1 MNAGRAIGAEFLGTA
16 LLLLA
21 VTGSGIMG
29 ETLAAGNA
37 AVALLGNSLATAAA
51 LYVILSLLGPVSG
64 AHLNPVVSLMVA
76 FDGSLSAGRLA
87 GYLLAQFSGAIVGVW
102 AVHLMF
108 GQAVLQ
114 VATKPRSSG
123 ALLLSELLATLMLL
137 GLVRMAAARG
147 DPKIPAY
154 VALTVLAG
162 YWATAST
169 FFANPAV
176 TVARSLTD
184 TFVGIRPADVLPF
197 VGAQLLALAL
207 FVLFVRLLRRRP
219 SQL

>member
-1 MNAGRAIGAEFLGTA
+1 VNAFRTIAAEFLGTA

-29 ETLAAGNA
+29 ESLAAGNV
-37 AVALLGNSLATAAA
+37 AVALLANSLATAAA

-64 AHLNPVVSLMVA
+64 AHLNPVVSLMEV
-76 FDGSLSAGRLA
+76 FAGRLPVGQLL
-87 GYLLAQFSGAIVGVW
+87 GYLGAQFSGALAGVW

-114 VATKPRSSG
+114 VATKPRSGG
-123 ALLLSELLATLMLL
+123 ALLGSEFLATLILL
-137 GLVRMAAARG
+137 GLVRTAAARG
-147 DPKIPAY
+147 DPRLPAY

-176 TVARSLTD
+176 TVARALTD

-197 VGAQLLALAL
+197 LGMQCLALAL
-207 FVLFVRLLRRRP
+207 VVILARLFRR
-219 SQL
+219 

>member
-1 MNAGRAIGAEFLGTA
+1 MAAEFLGTA

-29 ETLAAGNA
+29 ESLAAGNV
-37 AVALLGNSLATAAA
+37 AVALLANSLATAAA

-64 AHLNPVVSLMVA
+64 AHLNPVVSLMEV
-76 FDGSLSAGRLA
+76 FAGRLPVGQLL
-87 GYLLAQFSGAIVGVW
+87 GYLGAQFSGALAGVW

-114 VATKPRSSG
+114 VATKPRSGG
-123 ALLLSELLATLMLL
+123 ALLGSEFLATLILL
-137 GLVRMAAARG
+137 GLVRTAAARG
-147 DPKIPAY
+147 DTRLPAY

-176 TVARSLTD
+176 TVARALTD

-197 VGAQLLALAL
+197 LGMQCLALAL
-207 FVLFVRLLRRRP
+207 VVILARLLRR
-219 SQL
+219 

>member
-21 VTGSGIMG
+21 VTGSGIMA

-37 AVALLGNSLATAAA
+37 AVALLGNSLATGAA
-51 LYVILSLLGPVSG
+51 LYVILSSLGPVSG
-64 AHLNPVVSLMVA
+64 AHLNPVVSLMA
-76 FDGSLSAGRLA
+76 AYDGSLPAGRLV
-87 GYLLAQFSGAIVGVW
+87 GYLLAQFGGAVAGVW

-108 GQAVLQ
+108 GQSVLQ
-114 VATKPRSSG
+114 VSSKTRAG
-123 ALLLSELLATLMLL
+123 GPQLFSELLATMLLL
-137 GLVRMAAARG
+137 GLIRLATARG
-147 DPKIPAY
+147 DTRIPAY

-176 TVARSLTD
+176 TAAAAKGWRIHVDS
-184 TFVGIRPADVLPF
+184 
-197 VGAQLLALAL
+197 
-207 FVLFVRLLRRRP
+207 
-219 SQL
+219 

>member
-1 MNAGRAIGAEFLGTA
+1 MNAFLTIAAEFLGTA

-29 ETLAAGNA
+29 ESLAAGNV
-37 AVALLGNSLATAAA
+37 AVALLANSLATAAA

-64 AHLNPVVSLMVA
+64 AHLNPVVSLMEV
-76 FDGSLSAGRLA
+76 FAGRLPTGRLI
-87 GYLLAQFSGAIVGVW
+87 GYLGAQFSGALAGVW

-114 VATKPRSSG
+114 VATKPRSGG
-123 ALLLSELLATLMLL
+123 ALFGSEFLATLILL
-137 GLVRMAAARG
+137 GLVRTAAARG
-147 DPKIPAY
+147 DPRLPAY

-176 TVARSLTD
+176 TVARALTD

-197 VGAQLLALAL
+197 LGMQCLALAL
-207 FVLFVRLLRRRP
+207 VVILARLFRR
-219 SQL
+219 

>member
-1 MNAGRAIGAEFLGTA
+1 VNAFRTIAAEFLGTA

-29 ETLAAGNA
+29 ESLAAGNV
-37 AVALLGNSLATAAA
+37 AVALLANSLATAAA

-64 AHLNPVVSLMVA
+64 AHLNPVVSLMEV
-76 FDGSLSAGRLA
+76 FAGRLPTGRLI
-87 GYLLAQFSGAIVGVW
+87 GYLGAQFSGALAGVW

-114 VATKPRSSG
+114 VATKPRSGG
-123 ALLLSELLATLMLL
+123 ALFGSEFLATLILL
-137 GLVRMAAARG
+137 GLVRTAAARG
-147 DPKIPAY
+147 DPRLPAY

-176 TVARSLTD
+176 TVARALTD

-197 VGAQLLALAL
+197 LGMQCLALAL
-207 FVLFVRLLRRRP
+207 VVILARLFRR
-219 SQL
+219 

>member
-21 VTGSGIMG
+21 ITGSGIMG
-29 ETLAAGNA
+29 ESLAAGNV
-37 AVALLGNSLATAAA
+37 AVALLANSLATAAA

-147 DPKIPAY
+147 DSKIPAY

-184 TFVGIRPADVLPF
+184 TFVGIRLADVLPF
-197 VGAQLLALAL
+197 VGVQLFALGLVWLLA
-207 FVLFVRLLRRRP
+207 RMLRR
-219 SQL
+219 